1 MSGSEIPAV
10 LMRGGTS
17 KGVFLH
23 ARDLPPAGPE
33 RDALVLDLMGS
44 PDPMQIDGLG
54 GTYSST
60 SKVMVV
66 DRESDGT
73 VVYWFGQVGIDTPTV
88 DWKGNCGNLTTA
100 VAAFAVDE
108 GLTPAVEPV
117 TRVRMIN
124 GNTGVRIEADVPVR
138 DGRARS
144 DGDQRVAGV
153 PRPGAPIATHYLR
166 PGGAVTGR
174 LLPTGRARDTVELPD
189 GPVQV
194 SLVDVTTA
202 YVFARAADFGVVPH
216 ARTVAEWNA
225 DRALCDRLEQARG
238 EAARLL
244 GVVENASDAR
254 ELSPV
259 IPRIVL
265 VAPGTEET
273 GVEVVAVSMGAI
285 HRAVPM
291 TAALCL
297 AAAVRLPGT
306 LPHEYACGTAAS
318 GRDPAG
324 SAGVTAD
331 SGRDPAESD
340 CGAVEFARETGE
352 PLRIGH
358 PLGTVDVLATVGADA
373 GGAPVVESV
382 GVVRTARRLMS
393 GTAYLAGDHP
403 VRPHA
408 AAGVRR

>member
-1 MSGSEIPAV
+1 MSGNGIPAV

-33 RDALVLDLMGS
+33 RDALVLDLLGS

-66 DRESDGT
+66 DLEADGT
-73 VVYWFGQVGIDTPTV
+73 VAYWFGQVGIDTPTV

-108 GLTPAVEPV
+108 GLVPAVEPV

-124 GNTGVRIEADVPVR
+124 GNTGVRIDAEVPVR
-138 DGRARS
+138 DGHARV
-144 DGDQRVAGV
+144 DGEQRVAGV
-153 PRPGAPIATHYLR
+153 PRPGAPIATHYLN

-174 LLPTGRARDTVELPD
+174 LLPTGRARDVVELPD
-189 GPVQV
+189 GPLEL

-202 YVFARAADFGVVPH
+202 YVFVRAADLGVVPH

-225 DRALCDRLEQARG
+225 DRDLLHRIETAR
-238 EAARLL
+238 EAAAQLL
-244 GVVENASDAR
+244 GVVEKASDAA

-259 IPRIVL
+259 VPRIVL
-265 VAPGTEET
+265 VGPPSPAADL
-273 GVEVVAVSMGAI
+273 EVVAVSMGAV
-285 HRAVPM
+285 HRAAPM

-306 LPHEYACGTAAS
+306 LPREYARVPT
-318 GRDPAG
+318 
-324 SAGVTAD
+324 
-331 SGRDPAESD
+331 
-340 CGAVEFARETGE
+340 GA
-352 PLRIGH
+352 LRIGH
-358 PLGTVDVLATVGADA
+358 PLGTVDVLAEVRTGSA
-373 GGAPVVESV
+373 GTPEVASV
-382 GVVRTARRLMS
+382 GVVRTARRLMK
-393 GTAYLAGDHP
+393 GVAYPAVPAGEGAP
-403 VRPHA
+403 R
-408 AAGVRR
+408 